1 VKLLLVAN
9 RLEQHFLFSTVHTIN
24 FTSTVYGHSKISI
37 QYFLPIIVP
46 LIRNRTRMEQTGLL
60 RLQQMLESDQEIKIN
75 RKFIEKVEQNM
86 YSRKPFVDFDPTLPT
101 LKSSM
106 IFSKPSIRTYQTFLK
121 PGSTFLPTYS
131 WLRINKNLV
140 LHSKSN
146 FAENSSC
153 FHIQSQIEY
162 NLSPK
167 WSLNIYGV
175 QNLDTRKHRGL
186 PSEVEPTQLGS
197 NVVLKINKNWK
208 IKTGVQYQY
217 NVLRKR
223 WEWIPQISVSY
234 EW

>member
-1 VKLLLVAN
+1 
-9 RLEQHFLFSTVHTIN
+9 
-24 FTSTVYGHSKISI
+24 
-37 QYFLPIIVP
+37 
-46 LIRNRTRMEQTGLL
+46 M
-60 RLQQMLESDQEIKIN
+60 
-75 RKFIEKVEQNM
+75 
-86 YSRKPFVDFDPTLPT
+86 
-101 LKSSM
+101 
-106 IFSKPSIRTYQTFLK
+106 
-121 PGSTFLPTYS
+121 
-131 WLRINKNLV
+131 

-146 FAENSSC
+146 FAEKSSC

-217 NVLRKR
+217 NVLRKDGNGYLKLVFHTNGNPCR
-223 WEWIPQISVSY
+223 QSGIEKF
-234 EW
+234 

>member
-1 VKLLLVAN
+1 MPA
-9 RLEQHFLFSTVHTIN
+9 
-24 FTSTVYGHSKISI
+24 
-37 QYFLPIIVP
+37 
-46 LIRNRTRMEQTGLL
+46 
-60 RLQQMLESDQEIKIN
+60 
-75 RKFIEKVEQNM
+75 
-86 YSRKPFVDFDPTLPT
+86 
-101 LKSSM
+101 SSM